1 VLKGGLGADKLYGG
15 KGKDL
20 LVGGAQRDFLY
31 GGPRKDTATKPGP
44 DLLNSIE
51 IVVP

>member
-1 VLKGGLGADKLYGG
+1 MASLAVTGP
-15 KGKDL
+15 
-20 LVGGAQRDFLY
+20 QRDFLY
-31 GGPRKDTATKPGP
+31 GGPQKDTAKKPGP

>member
-20 LVGGAQRDFLY
+20 LVGGAQRDKLS
-31 GGPRKDTATKPGP
+31 GGPQKDTAKKPGP
-44 DLLNSIE
+44 DLLRSIE